1 MADTTGQVVTT
12 EWVQVSESDCTVQ
25 CSKPGS
31 KFDISIGVAEPTEAS
46 LVLFLDEPTTF
57 SYKSPVWLRL
67 HAKGNVSYQ
76 RQVAIIK

>member
-1 MADTTGQVVTT
+1 MANTTGQLVAGD
-12 EWVQVSESDCTVQ
+12 WVQVSDSDCTIQ

-31 KFDISIGVAEPTEAS
+31 KFDISIGVAEPTEAA
-46 LVLFLDEPTTF
+46 LTLYLDEPTTF

-76 RQVAIIK
+76 RQIAVIK

>member
-1 MADTTGQVVTT
+1 MANTTGQLVAGD
-12 EWVQVSESDCTVQ
+12 WVQVSDSDCTIQ

-31 KFDISIGVAEPTEAS
+31 KFDVSIGADTPTEAS

-67 HAKGNVSYQ
+67 HAKGNISYQ